1 MTVLQSTLDPN
12 ASAYDEAAATMSGKL
27 DEINAELA
35 KALAG
40 GGPKYVDRHHARGK
54 LTPRERIELLVDP
67 DSPFLELSPL
77 AAYGSNFQIG
87 ASLVTGIGAVC
98 GVECMIVA
106 NDPTVKGGTS
116 NPWTLRK
123 ILRANQIAF
132 ENRLPVISLV
142 ESGGADLPTQK
153 EIFIPGGQMFRDLT
167 RLSAAGIP
175 TIALVFGNS
184 TAGGAYVPGMSDH
197 VVMIK
202 ERSKV
207 FLAGPPLV
215 KMATGEESD
224 DESLG
229 GAEMHARISGLADY
243 FALDELDAIRIGR
256 RIVARLNWIKQ
267 GPAPAPVTEPLFDAE
282 ELIGIVPPDLRIPF
296 DPREVI
302 ARIVDGSEFDE
313 FKPLYGSSLVT
324 GWARLHGY
332 PLGILANARGV
343 LFSEES
349 QKATQF
355 IQLANRADTPLLFL
369 HNTTGYMVGKD
380 YEEGGMIKHGSMM
393 INAVSNSTVPHIS
406 LLIGASYGAGHYGM
420 CGRLR
425 PALPIRL
432 AQRQVRGD
440 GRRPAVGRAVHR
452 GPGGSRS
459 PRAASRRSRRRG
471 DAGRRRGPDRSRV
484 ATVGAVRD
492 ALRRRGDRPARHPHR
507 AGNVFVRHRQWP
519 DQGDVE
525 LRRLPD
531 VMLMGIT
538 RVLVA
543 NRGEIA
549 RRVFATCRRLGLGT
563 VAVYTDP
570 DAAAPHVAEADARVR
585 LPQTTD
591 YLNAEAIIAA
601 AQAAGADA
609 VHPGYG
615 FLSENAEF
623 AAAVQEAGLTWV
635 GPPVDAVRAM
645 GSKIES
651 KKLMA
656 AAGVPVLEEL
666 DPDAVT
672 TAQLPVLVKAS
683 AGGGGRGMRVVHE
696 LSALPAEVEAA
707 RREAQSAFGD
717 PTVFCERYLPTG
729 HHVEVQVMA
738 DTHGTVWAVGERE
751 CSIQRRHQKIIEEA
765 PSPLVERVPGMRA
778 KLFDAARLAASAIGY
793 TGAGTVEFL
802 ADDSPGR
809 EGEFYF
815 LEMNTRL
822 QVEHPVTEETTGLDL
837 VELQLMIA
845 DCGRLDTEPPPAQG
859 YSIEA
864 RLYAE
869 DPAHGWQPQAG
880 VMHTIEVPGV
890 RAQFD
895 SLGQRT
901 GIRLDSGIVD
911 GSTVSI
917 HYDPM
922 LAKVVSYGATRRQA
936 ALVLADALVRARLH
950 GLRTNRELLVN
961 VLRHPAFLDG
971 ATDTGFFDTHGM
983 AELSTPLA
991 DTATL
996 RLSAI
1001 AAALADAE
1009 HNRASAGVFSSIP
1022 SGWRNLASGYQVKT
1036 YRDDADTEHRVEY
1049 RFTRT
1054 GLALPGDPVVQ
1065 LVSADV
1071 DQVVLA
1077 QDGVAH
1083 GFTVARHGPD
1093 VYVDSARGPV
1103 HLVALSRFPEPSSA
1117 VEQGSLVA
1125 PMPGN
1130 VIRIGA
1136 EVGDTVT
1143 AGQPLIWLEAMKMEH
1158 TIAAPA
1164 DGVLTHVS
1172 VNTGQQVEVG
1182 AILARVEAPQ
1192 NGPAEGDSP

>member
-1 MTVLQSTLDPN
+1 
-12 ASAYDEAAATMSGKL
+12 
-27 DEINAELA
+27 
-35 KALAG
+35 
-40 GGPKYVDRHHARGK
+40 
-54 LTPRERIELLVDP
+54 
-67 DSPFLELSPL
+67 
-77 AAYGSNFQIG
+77 
-87 ASLVTGIGAVC
+87 
-98 GVECMIVA
+98 
-106 NDPTVKGGTS
+106 
-116 NPWTLRK
+116 
-123 ILRANQIAF
+123 
-132 ENRLPVISLV
+132 
-142 ESGGADLPTQK
+142 
-153 EIFIPGGQMFRDLT
+153 
-167 RLSAAGIP
+167 
-175 TIALVFGNS
+175 
-184 TAGGAYVPGMSDH
+184 
-197 VVMIK
+197 
-202 ERSKV
+202 
-207 FLAGPPLV
+207 
-215 KMATGEESD
+215 
-224 DESLG
+224 
-229 GAEMHARISGLADY
+229 
-243 FALDELDAIRIGR
+243 
-256 RIVARLNWIKQ
+256 
-267 GPAPAPVTEPLFDAE
+267 
-282 ELIGIVPPDLRIPF
+282 
-296 DPREVI
+296 
-302 ARIVDGSEFDE
+302 
-313 FKPLYGSSLVT
+313 
-324 GWARLHGY
+324 
-332 PLGILANARGV
+332 
-343 LFSEES
+343 
-349 QKATQF
+349 
-355 IQLANRADTPLLFL
+355 
-369 HNTTGYMVGKD
+369 
-380 YEEGGMIKHGSMM
+380 
-393 INAVSNSTVPHIS
+393 
-406 LLIGASYGAGHYGM
+406 
-420 CGRLR
+420 
-425 PALPIRL
+425 
-432 AQRQVRGD
+432 
-440 GRRPAVGRAVHR
+440 
-452 GPGGSRS
+452 
-459 PRAASRRSRRRG
+459 
-471 DAGRRRGPDRSRV
+471 
-484 ATVGAVRD
+484 
-492 ALRRRGDRPARHPHR
+492 
-507 AGNVFVRHRQWP
+507 
-519 DQGDVE
+519 
-525 LRRLPD
+525 
-531 VMLMGIT
+531 MGIT

-751 CSIQRRHQKIIEEA
+751 C
-765 PSPLVERVPGMRA
+765 
-778 KLFDAARLAASAIGY
+778 
-793 TGAGTVEFL
+793 
-802 ADDSPGR
+802 
-809 EGEFYF
+809 
-815 LEMNTRL
+815 
-822 QVEHPVTEETTGLDL
+822 EHPVTEETTGLDL